1 MINIRTKISELE
13 GKYTLYIRFNKANI
27 LKVNFK
33 KIKKMYNSLARLIKR
48 S

>member
-1 MINIRTKISELE
+1 MGELE

-33 KIKKMYNSLARLIKR
+33 KKMCNSLARLIKR
-48 S
+48 T